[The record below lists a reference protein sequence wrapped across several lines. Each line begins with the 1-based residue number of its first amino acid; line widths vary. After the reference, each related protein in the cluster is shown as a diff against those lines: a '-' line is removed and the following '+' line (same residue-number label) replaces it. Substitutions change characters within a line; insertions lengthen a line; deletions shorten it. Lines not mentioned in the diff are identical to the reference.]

1 MPESLNLNANLFEN
15 NTAFYY
21 GNNWATPPFRLCLT
35 NSSIN
40 MSNFKPEFIIKDYI
54 NKINIKPGSPFNL
67 DYYVWIVDQFL
78 QPCFDE
84 KEMYETKKCV
94 YLFNNNRIVKL
105 QVNRLLFLIIGITEQ
120 KFQKTSNLIL

>member
-1 MPESLNLNANLFEN
+1 MPESLNINANLFEK

-40 MSNFKPEFIIKDYI
+40 MSNFKPEFIIRDYI

-84 KEMYETKKCV
+84 KEM
-94 YLFNNNRIVKL
+94 
-105 QVNRLLFLIIGITEQ
+105 
-120 KFQKTSNLIL
+120 